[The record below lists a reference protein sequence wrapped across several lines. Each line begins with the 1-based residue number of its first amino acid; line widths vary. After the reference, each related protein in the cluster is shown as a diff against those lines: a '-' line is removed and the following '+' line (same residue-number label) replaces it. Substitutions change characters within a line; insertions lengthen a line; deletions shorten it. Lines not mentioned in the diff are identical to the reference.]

1 MIKNGVPQLE
11 SKKILILDQDSDRL
25 SQLKQILEE
34 HSAVVYV
41 ASSIQSMMEK
51 AVFFKP
57 HVCIFSLAFKGA
69 DVGGVTKMLATN
81 PATARMP
88 MVFQADIQSLLNA
101 YTNQVGTRDHH
112 FDFITW
118 PYSPCEILLRLSLVL
133 SDGQSSERES
143 TEDDFPCEIN
153 EQCSRFDKIIFSATH
168 KIIREN
174 LAKTPPLTQLAKM
187 VGTNTKR
194 LGQTFMRVCNMT
206 VYQYVIEVKMSVA
219 ERILR
224 ETDLDIR
231 YISTDLGYSTQANFS
246 TAFKNK
252 FGVSPRVYRKKPTD
266 TDKVLN
272 TVGVLG
278 GNDYI
283 PRNTAALS

>member
-1 MIKNGVPQLE
+1 MPQIG

-25 SQLKQILEE
+25 SQLKQILED
-34 HSAVVYV
+34 HSAVVYL

-51 AVFFKP
+51 AIFFKP
-57 HVCIFSLAFKGA
+57 HVCIFSLAFNGA

-88 MVFQADIQSLLNA
+88 LVFQADIQSLLNA
-101 YTNQVGTRDHH
+101 YTNHVGARDQH

-118 PYSPCEILLRLSLVL
+118 PYNPSEILLRLSLVL
-133 SDGQSSERES
+133 SDGNASDGEASEDEY
-143 TEDDFPCEIN
+143 PCEISD
-153 EQCSRFDKIIFSATH
+153 QCSRFDKIIFSATH

-174 LAKTPPLTQLAKM
+174 LSKTPPLTQLAKM

-206 VYQYVIEVKMSVA
+206 VYQYVIEVKMSMA
-219 ERILR
+219 EKILR

-252 FGVSPRVYRKKPTD
+252 FGVSPRVYRKRPT
-266 TDKVLN
+266 VPNEALPS
-272 TVGVLG
+272 VGVMSDA
-278 GNDYI
+278 DYMS
-283 PRNTAALS
+283 RNTAALS

>member
-1 MIKNGVPQLE
+1 MIKNTLPQIG

-25 SQLKQILEE
+25 SQLKQILED
-34 HSAVVYV
+34 HSAVVYL

-51 AVFFKP
+51 AFFFKP
-57 HVCIFSLAFKGA
+57 HVCIYSLAFKDA
-69 DVGGVTKMLATN
+69 DVSGVTKMLATN

-88 MVFQADIQSLLNA
+88 LVFQADIQSLLNA
-101 YTNQVGTRDHH
+101 YTNHVGARDQH

-118 PYSPCEILLRLSLVL
+118 PYNPSEILLRLSLVL
-133 SDGQSSERES
+133 SEGNASDGEASEDEY
-143 TEDDFPCEIN
+143 PCEISD
-153 EQCSRFDKIIFSATH
+153 QCLRFD

-206 VYQYVIEVKMSVA
+206 VYQYVIEVKMSMA
-219 ERILR
+219 EKILR

-252 FGVSPRVYRKKPTD
+252 FGVSPRVYRKRPT
-266 TDKVLN
+266 VPNEPLSS
-272 TVGVLG
+272 VGFMSDA
-278 GNDYI
+278 DYMS
-283 PRNTAALS
+283 RNTAALS